1 MPTTARGTWTP
12 RGGRL
17 GRKHLAELW
26 GFFRRLAENDLK
38 ERTHDLDWTYR
49 LVNGEWVSSASEL
62 INARA
67 VDLVNREV
75 DWRPTRTHK

>member
-17 GRKHLAELW
+17 GRKHLGELW
-26 GFFRRLAENDLK
+26 GFFRRLAESDLK
-38 ERTHDLDWTYR
+38 ERNVVQPWTMR
-49 LVNGEWVSSASEL
+49 ADERELV
-62 INARA
+62 NARA